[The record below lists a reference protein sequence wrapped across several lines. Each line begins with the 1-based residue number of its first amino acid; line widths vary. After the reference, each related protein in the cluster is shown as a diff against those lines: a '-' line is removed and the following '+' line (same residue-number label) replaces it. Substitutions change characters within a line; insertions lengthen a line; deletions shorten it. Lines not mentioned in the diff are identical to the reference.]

1 MTPSPRPPARRR
13 LRALGALLALAG
25 GAALAAPA
33 ALADPAQGQDP
44 VVMAELA
51 GPVTDASAGA
61 VAGRTGLRVELTLPE
76 IGWAVYGIDGD
87 VAAAHRRLLRDPAV
101 TRIDFAAPGE
111 RSGLDFTPR
120 DITMTQAGTVALGGV
135 VAPWNW
141 QWLKTNFPA
150 AWDISR
156 GSSSVRVAV
165 IDSEFDTEH
174 PDLKTKLA
182 TGRNFDSG
190 TANYGTSNVRAESI
204 DTAFHGSHV
213 AGIVGAATDN
223 GEGGPGACFDC
234 VVIPF
239 KIGFGGQPNVDDKF
253 VRDVTE
259 ALVAAGNSDAA
270 VINMSLG
277 TSRDH
282 PPLRAAVDYAVQRG
296 KVVVASA
303 GNSQLGGQGPAGVP
317 NYPAAYPGVIAVAS
331 TRPDD
336 SISPDSTNGDF
347 VDIAAPG
354 NPILSTW
361 DTRLDANAG
370 PELAPTHGI
379 GYKVLAGTSMASPM
393 VAGLAALMK
402 TVPARP
408 EPRRGGGADAGLR
421 RRPRGGG
428 QGPGLRRRPHQRRA
442 RPGRGPGVRAPDA
455 ARAGR
460 AGPGEGADLLHLHRR
475 RPERARRQARPPGRA
490 QGREA
495 RLQGPHR
502 AGAAQGADRGAAV
515 RRPRRLEAHRQGQDE
530 QPWALRL
537 HGPPA
542 HGGQLDRA
550 GGLRRQRGAAAG
562 RQPEREGGG
571 RQAAVV
577 SAP

>member
-1 MTPSPRPPARRR
+1 MTPPPRPPARRR

-33 ALADPAQGQDP
+33 AVADPAQGQDP
-44 VVMAELA
+44 VVMAQLA
-51 GPVTDASAGA
+51 VPVTDASAGA
-61 VAGRTGLRVELTLPE
+61 VAVRTGLRVESTLPE

-87 VAAAHRRLLRDPAV
+87 IGAAHQRLLRDPAV

-120 DITMTQAGTVALGGV
+120 DITMTEPGQVALGGV

-182 TGRNFDSG
+182 TGRNLDSG
-190 TANYGTSNVRAESI
+190 TANYGTSNVRAETI

-234 VVIPF
+234 VIIPF

-253 VRDVTE
+253 VRDLTE

-402 TVPARP
+402 TVRPDLSPA
-408 EPRRGGGADAGLR
+408 EVEGLMQGSADDLGAAGKD
-421 RRPRGGG
+421 PVFG
-428 QGPGLRRRPHQRRA
+428 A
-442 RPGRGPGVRAPDA
+442 GRINA
-455 ARAGR
+455 ARALAAARAYVRPTPPAPVVPVRAKVRIFYTCTVGARNARVGKPGR
-460 AGPGEGADLLHLHRR
+460 LGVRKGARLACKGRTAPALRRVQIEVQRFAARGGWKRIGKVKTNNRGRFGFTVRLRTVGNWTVRAAYGGNAALLPAGSLSAKVVVARR
-475 RPERARRQARPPGRA
+475 R
-490 QGREA
+490 
-495 RLQGPHR
+495 
-502 AGAAQGADRGAAV
+502 
-515 RRPRRLEAHRQGQDE
+515 
-530 QPWALRL
+530 
-537 HGPPA
+537 
-542 HGGQLDRA
+542 
-550 GGLRRQRGAAAG
+550 
-562 RQPEREGGG
+562 
-571 RQAAVV
+571 
-577 SAP
+577 